1 MSAASSAGSAI
12 SGALSSA
19 YSAISSFIPSSIKS
33 NAVGGIYPRGEFVT
47 TFAEESAEAAIPLD
61 KTKRSIGLWERV
73 GQMLGVLPRES
84 KPKTEEPKRTLPGIS
99 SRVPIGDRD
108 VVRPSILAAPKLPSL
123 PMGLKLP
130 ELIPLPEK
138 KSETPSSRKTPP
150 ILHALESY
158 VGESRSTTL
167 RERLSEYERSEMGVG
182 GSAMTELPSIT
193 INLTVNG
200 AASRE
205 EVEGAV
211 PTLRENIEEALK
223 RYRHEQERRSYA

>member
-138 KSETPSSRKTPP
+138 KSSPSPSRKTPP
-150 ILHALESY
+150 LLHALESNM
-158 VGESRSTTL
+158 GESRESTL
-167 RERLSEYERSEMGVG
+167 RERLSEYERSEMGV

-200 AASRE
+200 TASRE

-223 RYRHEQERRSYA
+223 RFRHEQERRSYA